1 MSHISLEE
9 QLQTAIKIAHSLYA
23 RGKVSGSTANI
34 SFRIADIIY
43 ISGSGTSF
51 ETLTPEQFAAVT
63 IDGLKKTEQKP
74 SKELP
79 LHAILYQKRPDIHA
93 VLHTHSFHATLW
105 SCLSHEKEEDV
116 IPNYTPYL
124 KMKVGTVGMIPYAP
138 PGSKALFEHLEKR
151 VFCSD
156 AYLLKQHGPVV
167 PGATL
172 LDAYYGLEELEE
184 SARLAWYLRQE
195 KCNIC

>member
-1 MSHISLEE
+1 MNQISLEE
-9 QLQTAIKIAHSLYA
+9 QLQTAVWIARSLFT

-34 SFRIADIIY
+34 SFRIADTIY
-43 ISGSGTSF
+43 ISGTGTSF

-63 IDGLKKTEQKP
+63 TDGLIKTEQKP

-79 LHAILYQKRPDIHA
+79 LHAILYQKKPDVHA
-93 VLHTHSFHATLW
+93 VLHTHSFYATLW
-105 SCLSHEKEEDV
+105 SCLPHTKEDDV
-116 IPNYTPYL
+116 MPEYTPYL
-124 KMKVGTVGMIPYAP
+124 KMKVGTIGMIPYAP
-138 PGSKALFEHLEKR
+138 PGSKALFEHMEKR
-151 VFCSD
+151 ALCSD

-184 SARLAWYLRQE
+184 SAKLAWHLRG
-195 KCNIC
+195 